1 VDNKS
6 ALALMKN
13 PVFHERSKHI
23 RVRYHYV
30 RECLEEGSIQAE
42 FISTHDQL
50 VDIETKALGRV
61 RFQELSA
68 RIGMVKIESRLK
80 HKT

>member
-1 VDNKS
+1 
-6 ALALMKN
+6 MKN

-50 VDIETKALGRV
+50 VDIGTKALGRV
-61 RFQELSA
+61 RFQKLSA